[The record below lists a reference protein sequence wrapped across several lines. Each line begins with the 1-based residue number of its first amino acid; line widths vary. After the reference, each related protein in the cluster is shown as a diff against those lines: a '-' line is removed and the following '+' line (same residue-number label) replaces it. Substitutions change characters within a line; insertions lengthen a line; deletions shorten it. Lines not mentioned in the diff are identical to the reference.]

1 MNGFGFIE
9 YKDAMDARDD
19 LKDFAR
25 QSSLD
30 VVYSETGRDRDGKGP
45 SRISLVTTAPDLVR
59 LKVAEAM
66 MTTIAADLVDIAPV
80 ATVIGLHLTVGVTMM
95 MTVAATDLHREL
107 VAQLMTIHH
116 RAVVVSMILTV
127 VTTLLQTHTRMAMVD
142 HHMTDLLPETIHRV
156 ILDTVMTIVVP
167 ATGSMLGFGKF
178 SAMNGD
184 VDIYIVQVLA
194 FVVMFTVS

>member
-1 MNGFGFIE
+1 MCCGCELWTFTATGFILTI
-9 YKDAMDARDD
+9 YR
-19 LKDFAR
+19 
-25 QSSLD
+25 
-30 VVYSETGRDRDGKGP
+30 P

-167 ATGSMLGFGKF
+167 ATGNFPIRGIMKMLASK
-178 SAMNGD
+178 
-184 VDIYIVQVLA
+184 QC
-194 FVVMFTVS
+194 